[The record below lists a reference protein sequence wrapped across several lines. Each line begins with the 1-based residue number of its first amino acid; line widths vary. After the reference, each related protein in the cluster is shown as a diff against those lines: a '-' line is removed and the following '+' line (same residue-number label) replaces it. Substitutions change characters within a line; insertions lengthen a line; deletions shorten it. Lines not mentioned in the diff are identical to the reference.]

1 MDVYPQRLDERDP
14 LRALGSLTD
23 LMSRLRVTDTAGV
36 VAVCRAG
43 LEAGA
48 EAGGAMEAAVA
59 SVSVVLLL
67 VILGSLATL
76 ILVRRRRRAQ
86 LENMRQLP
94 S

>member
-1 MDVYPQRLDERDP
+1 MKGTFTGHCETSRRFVDRSN
-14 LRALGSLTD
+14 A
-23 LMSRLRVTDTAGV
+23 RLRVTDTAGV

-76 ILVRRRRRAQ
+76 ILVRRRRKAQ

>member
-1 MDVYPQRLDERDP
+1 M
-14 LRALGSLTD
+14 TD
-23 LMSRLRVTDTAGV
+23 LMSRLRVTDTTGV

-43 LEAGA
+43 LEAGT

-67 VILGSLATL
+67 AILGSLATL
-76 ILVRRRRRAQ
+76 ILVRRRRKAQ